1 MLWEFVMISRIMYP
15 LLAACTVS
23 KSQINKLAFESMST
37 ETEGKKNTFG
47 VIRASVVMEI
57 HPKLASEHTAEQS
70 MDVWSRDTW
79 APYLAQMHT
88 S

>member
-1 MLWEFVMISRIMYP
+1 MINRIMHP

-57 HPKLASEHTAEQS
+57 HVLNWPLSTLKKRVWTFGVEIPGLHIWPKCIPAE
-70 MDVWSRDTW
+70 
-79 APYLAQMHT
+79 
-88 S
+88 